1 MKDEIGRRAFLV
13 KVQLACVERRES
25 RRVAADNEEDPGG
38 NRGFLLP
45 RVGEE
50 RGGWVARCR
59 RGGLIALPW
68 DGNER
73 KRSRKKIADEDDEDF
88 RELKFRSLPGIPVF
102 RRIVAIKNAAKGA
115 DGAAGREGEGWEKKK
130 EKRKAEDNAGG

>member
-1 MKDEIGRRAFLV
+1 MSRQITKRIQEGIGDSCCLAGRR
-13 KVQLACVERRES
+13 ERERE
-25 RRVAADNEEDPGG
+25 E
-38 NRGFLLP
+38 
-45 RVGEE
+45 
-50 RGGWVARCR
+50 RCR

-102 RRIVAIKNAAKGA
+102 RRIVAIKNTAKGA
-115 DGAAGREGEGWEKKK
+115 GGGRGGKKK
-130 EKRKAEDNAGG
+130 EERKAEDNAGG